1 MKKASTQGKKT
12 EENEPTV
19 KKGTHK
25 QNGNEG
31 NCSEAKK
38 NEQPVDGEV
47 DAKATTNTQETEPDT
62 KEASEKQ
69 VNEFKDKYIRLSA
82 EFDNYRKR
90 TQREKMDLIR
100 FGSEDVLKAL
110 LPVIDD
116 FERAMKSLDS
126 STDIDAVKQGLHL
139 IHSKFTDFLKNNG
152 VQEVPAVGMELDT
165 DVHEAITKTPAPEEK
180 LKGKIIDVVEKG
192 YKLNEKVIRFSKVVI
207 GE

>member
-1 MKKASTQGKKT
+1 MKKASTQEKNK
-12 EENEPTV
+12 EENEPNT
-19 KKGTHK
+19 KKANHIK
-25 QNGNEG
+25 NGDVVN
-31 NCSEAKK
+31 NNEAK
-38 NEQPVDGEV
+38 NSEQTTEHEV
-47 DAKATTNTQETEPDT
+47 ETKAAGQEVEPNIKDDL
-62 KEASEKQ
+62 ECQ
-69 VNEFKDKYIRLSA
+69 LNEFKDKYLRLSA

-90 TQREKMDLIR
+90 TQREKMDLIK

-126 STDIDAVKQGLHL
+126 STDINAVKQGLHL

-152 VQEVPAVGMELDT
+152 VQEIPAVGMELDT
-165 DVHEAITKTPAPEEK
+165 DVHEAITKTPAPEET

-192 YKLNEKVIRFSKVVI
+192 YKLNEKVIRFSKVVV